1 MCLYLFATSVYAD
14 CPAGESIGNYP
25 LSSPLILCVSYIGNN
40 CVAQCGYS
48 PSSEIAA
55 CVQNSGNNGPY
66 RLTGVSCTPEPGSTV
81 DCSLTPYAAECFT
94 DPVDCTAT
102 PNDPS
107 CSSGGSGAVD
117 CTVTPN
123 DPSCSTGG
131 GSTGGGSTGGA
142 IADTGGASCGS
153 GVGCTFNPKGYAV
166 SSDSDYGMHQ
176 IHDVL
181 DSLTVVTTYSD
192 NLANNTLLSISDS
205 VNSLQNETKTN
216 LTNLYNQSLS
226 TNNLLD
232 SIKSGI
238 ASIPNDSPIDY
249 SGLLNSI
256 NQNTSTSAGMSY
268 TIYYGLNG
276 TLSGLHSMIS
286 SNLSVSNS
294 LQDKQLQK
302 FNEQIGLLGDIK
314 SLLSNSASGS
324 GGTGSG
330 GGEGSGTG
338 PSVGTADNPTHVAS
352 SLYKACTDCVVDV
365 AGAQSEL
372 DASKEKLIT
381 VTKQIQSDFKNIFT
395 FDSSAGSG
403 SSSISS
409 CWDFGSLI
417 GQKCMQLDETW
428 ALLKALVLFIFMIA
442 VVFMFTRGN

>member
-142 IADTGGASCGS
+142 IADTGGASCAS

-238 ASIPNDSPIDY
+238 ASIPSDSPVDY

-276 TLSGLHSMIS
+276 TLSGMNSMIS

-314 SLLSNSASGS
+314 SLLSNSASS
-324 GGTGSG
+324 SDGTGSD
-330 GGEGSGTG
+330 
-338 PSVGTADNPTHVAS
+338 VGTSANPSHVAES
-352 SLYKACTDCVVDV
+352 SYIRCSDC
-365 AGAQSEL
+365 
-372 DASKEKLIT
+372 
-381 VTKQIQSDFKNIFT
+381 T
-395 FDSSAGSG
+395 FDIQGATQRLEDSKAEFSKTIDEIKDRAGDIFAFNLQG
-403 SSSISS
+403 SSEISDCFDILPSWVQQDVCVNSGNMWSILAS
-409 CWDFGSLI
+409 I
-417 GQKCMQLDETW
+417 I
-428 ALLKALVLFIFMIA
+428 FIICVMGAFYIVM
-442 VVFMFTRGN
+442 GD